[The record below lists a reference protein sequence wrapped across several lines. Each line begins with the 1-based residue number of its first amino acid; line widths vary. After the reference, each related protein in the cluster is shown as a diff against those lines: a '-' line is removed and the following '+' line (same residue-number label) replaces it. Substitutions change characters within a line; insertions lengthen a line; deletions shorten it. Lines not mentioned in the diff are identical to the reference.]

1 MERTARSTRPATK
14 VRKAKSLS
22 DTLVMVAERRKVS
35 HLRDQIIALKS
46 KSMIVKRSNRWQIT
60 QSGIDFLK
68 EGGVDT
74 SWIFLSTQ
82 AIKTYRLSLIESEIR
97 DLIEAVGIACEYL
110 LADSEQHLRFM
121 AILGKLKRGSNAR

>member
-110 LADSEQHLRFM
+110 LSDSEQHLRFR
-121 AILGKLKRGSNAR
+121 AILGKLKRGGKQ